1 MKRRKAKSKFGLAAV
16 IFMALALLLIGG
28 MPSIVNYVYPPRSI
42 GQTLGEETKKLRESI
57 SSEDEDYRFKNFVE
71 EVVTGQNTDSD
82 KKKLASILDVLGF
95 IFLGLG
101 AVFSSVSIARGDN
114 KIFAITA
121 GLLALIAI
129 AIKMAYLAIGL
140 IGFLII
146 AAAVLVLMNL

>member
-16 IFMALALLLIGG
+16 IFMALALLFIGG
-28 MPSIVNYVYPPRSI
+28 MPSIVNFVYPSPSV
-42 GQTLGEETKKLRESI
+42 GQTIGEETVKLWEIIGSEEKKDRVKNRIEDLLTGKNAIKERKKLI
-57 SSEDEDYRFKNFVE
+57 SV
-71 EVVTGQNTDSD
+71 
-82 KKKLASILDVLGF
+82 LDILGF

-101 AVFSSVSIARGDN
+101 GVFSSVSIARGDN
-114 KIFAITA
+114 QIFAITA

-146 AAAVLVLMNL
+146 VGAVLVLINL